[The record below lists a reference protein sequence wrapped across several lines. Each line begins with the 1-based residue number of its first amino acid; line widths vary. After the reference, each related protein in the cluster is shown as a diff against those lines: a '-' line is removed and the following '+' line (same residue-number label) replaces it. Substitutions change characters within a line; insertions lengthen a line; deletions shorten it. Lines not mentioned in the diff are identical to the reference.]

1 MEMIYAFIISLAMK
15 DFYLNTTG
23 VYNSP
28 VLFLYVSMWQKTW
41 SVEEGMYLKN
51 AYI

>member
-1 MEMIYAFIISLAMK
+1 MK
-15 DFYLNTTG
+15 DVYFNTTG

-28 VLFLYVSMWQKTW
+28 VLFLYVSMSQKTR

-51 AYI
+51 A